1 MDQNKKP
8 IVFDLLSSLRCH
20 VVQKH
25 DVVFYTGE
33 RSAKFYLI
41 IQGQVKVLMN
51 EAKTELTECP
61 IPGLYEKQMSD
72 KKLFPNR
79 ENRWE
84 FKIVATL
91 SDGQTFGELGI
102 LHDKPRL
109 ATVIATE
116 ETVFGVINSDDFKR
130 ILEPTMVA
138 ESEEKLRLLKPLL
151 EYQCSYEEYWRLA
164 AYFTKKP
171 LVKYTTL
178 YEEGEPFTK
187 VYFITSGMVRME
199 KMVRYSEYQEAEG
212 DSQQS
217 EGLVGFPSVASRTLK
232 ALKPPTVMPLSTKLS
247 KTDLAC
253 EKRDHLRRPVE
264 LKTNWQPLVIF
275 GQNQFLGFKEIMENI
290 PRYCMSARVVETG
303 VAFAI
308 EVENMKRC
316 FSEFGSFK
324 RAFYALSSKI
334 LDQLNVN

>member
-1 MDQNKKP
+1 M
-8 IVFDLLSSLRCH
+8 
-20 VVQKH
+20 
-25 DVVFYTGE
+25 
-33 RSAKFYLI
+33 
-41 IQGQVKVLMN
+41 
-51 EAKTELTECP
+51 
-61 IPGLYEKQMSD
+61 
-72 KKLFPNR
+72 
-79 ENRWE
+79 
-84 FKIVATL
+84 ATL
-91 SDGQTFGELGI
+91 SEGQTFGELGI

-109 ATVIATE
+109 ATVIASE
-116 ETVFGVINSDDFKR
+116 QTVFGVINSDDFKR

-187 VYFITSGMVRME
+187 VYFVASGMVRME

-212 DSQQS
+212 DGQQS
-217 EGLVGFPSVASRTLK
+217 EGAVGFPSVLSRNTK
-232 ALKPPTVMPLSTKLS
+232 ALKQSVNKSVFIKS
-247 KTDLAC
+247 AKADNVC
-253 EKRDHLRRPVE
+253 EKKDHLRRQVE

-275 GQNQFLGFKEIMENI
+275 GQNQFLGFKELMENL

-308 EVENMKRC
+308 ELENMKRC
-316 FSEFGSFK
+316 FSEFASFK
-324 RAFYALSSKI
+324 RAFYTLSSKI
-334 LDQLNVN
+334 LDQLNVSSEVRLRPHAAYQKVGLCQKKVSLSG